1 MTVAPFNVDVPPQP
15 LTPDGPLTFTFENI
29 NESSLSRFLR
39 FDIYHGKELVRPF
52 LVKIDIAGLPETRV
66 STILKAI
73 ISDRDKFYE
82 YLRFLLA
89 DEFDKGE
96 GDGGDDSGT
105 RKKNNEQG
113 DGFWGM
119 NATFFEQLLVTASR
133 RPGRLKEINDII
145 NQLLDKSDG
154 EQKEIVPQEFLS
166 FWSAFRKMVPQAAK
180 EAP

>member
-1 MTVAPFNVDVPPQP
+1 MLN
-15 LTPDGPLTFTFENI
+15 GRLTFTFQNI

-52 LVKIDIAGLPETRV
+52 LMKIDIGGLPETRV

-96 GDGGDDSGT
+96 GDGGDDTGSRTGD
-105 RKKNNEQG
+105 KQQG
-113 DGFWGM
+113 DGFWSL

-133 RPGRLKEINDII
+133 RPGRLKEIDDVI
-145 NQLLDKSDG
+145 NQLVD
-154 EQKEIVPQEFLS
+154 
-166 FWSAFRKMVPQAAK
+166 
-180 EAP
+180 